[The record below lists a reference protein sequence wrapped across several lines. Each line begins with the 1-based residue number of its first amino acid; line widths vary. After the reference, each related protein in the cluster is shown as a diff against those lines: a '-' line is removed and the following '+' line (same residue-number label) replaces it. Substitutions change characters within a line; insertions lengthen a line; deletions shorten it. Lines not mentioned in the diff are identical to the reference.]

1 MNAAATYEIDPESSN
16 STYLFMALV
25 DACRALKARLIAS
38 CEIAHELEL
47 EGLEFVARA
56 ADASADALEAKL
68 HLVEAELRA
77 LCAWQVAA

>member
-1 MNAAATYEIDPESSN
+1 MNAAATYEIDPDSCD
-16 STYLFMALV
+16 STFLFFALV
-25 DACRALKARLIAS
+25 DAARAAKARYQAA
-38 CEIAHELEL
+38 CEIACELEA
-47 EGLEFVARA
+47 EGLEFAARA